1 MGFFLC
7 FADIPVTMPGFSP
20 KPVVIDGR
28 GHLIGRLAS
37 TVAKFI
43 LNGNKVVVVRCEGI
57 NMSGNFYR
65 NKLKYLKF
73 LRLRCNVKP
82 LRGPF
87 HFRAPGKIFWRTV
100 RGMIPHKSERG
111 KDAMK
116 RLQTFEGVPPPYD
129 KKKRMVVPSALK
141 VLRLKP
147 GRKFCSLGR
156 LSHDVLEVPGR
167 HRDFGGQEEG
177 QSRRLPQ
184 QKRHQ
189 GQGCCRRRE
198 GSCCTDQP
206 NHRTDCSIWCRL
218 ISSSFFLEKYIT
230 LCE

>member
-1 MGFFLC
+1 MG
-7 FADIPVTMPGFSP
+7 AVIPSTMPGFSP

-28 GHLIGRLAS
+28 GHLMGRLAS
-37 TVAKFI
+37 IVAKFI
-43 LNGNKVVVVRCEGI
+43 LNGNKVVVVRTEGI

-100 RGMIPHKSERG
+100 RGMVPHKTERG

-129 KKKRMVVPSALK
+129 KKKRMVIPSALK

-147 GRKFCSLGR
+147 GRKYCSLGR
-156 LSHDVLEVPGR
+156 LSHDVGWKYQDIIETLEAKRKVKAE
-167 HRDFGGQEEG
+167 DFFKKKMDLKKIKEEVLKDPEVIKKIAGYQE
-177 QSRRLPQ
+177 
-184 QKRHQ
+184 
-189 GQGCCRRRE
+189 
-198 GSCCTDQP
+198 
-206 NHRTDCSIWCRL
+206 I
-218 ISSSFFLEKYIT
+218 ISSYGF
-230 LCE
+230 

>member
-1 MGFFLC
+1 MG
-7 FADIPVTMPGFSP
+7 MPGFSP

-28 GHLIGRLAS
+28 GHLMGRLAS
-37 TVAKFI
+37 VVAKNI

-57 NMSGNFYR
+57 NQSCNFYR
-65 NKLKYLKF
+65 NKLKVLKF

-82 LRGPF
+82 SRGPF
-87 HFRAPGKIFWRTV
+87 HFRAPSKMFWRTV
-100 RGMIPHKSERG
+100 RGMVPHKTERG

-156 LSHDVLEVPGR
+156 LSHDVGWKYQDVIETLEAKRKVKAQ
-167 HRDFGGQEEG
+167 DFY
-177 QSRRLPQ
+177 
-184 QKRHQ
+184 
-189 GQGCCRRRE
+189 
-198 GSCCTDQP
+198 
-206 NHRTDCSIWCRL
+206 NRTVTKAKAV
-218 ISSSFFLEKYIT
+218 EAKTKPIT
-230 LCE
+230 AQIEAYGI

>member
-1 MGFFLC
+1 
-7 FADIPVTMPGFSP
+7 
-20 KPVVIDGR
+20 
-28 GHLIGRLAS
+28 
-37 TVAKFI
+37 
-43 LNGNKVVVVRCEGI
+43 
-57 NMSGNFYR
+57 MSGNFYR

-129 KKKRMVVPSALK
+129 KKKRMVIPSALK

-147 GRKFCSLGR
+147 GRK
-156 LSHDVLEVPGR
+156 V
-167 HRDFGGQEEG
+167 
-177 QSRRLPQ
+177 
-184 QKRHQ
+184 
-189 GQGCCRRRE
+189 
-198 GSCCTDQP
+198 
-206 NHRTDCSIWCRL
+206 SICFSDIL
-218 ISSSFFLEKYIT
+218 IVEIKIR
-230 LCE
+230 

>member
-1 MGFFLC
+1 
-7 FADIPVTMPGFSP
+7 
-20 KPVVIDGR
+20 
-28 GHLIGRLAS
+28 
-37 TVAKFI
+37 
-43 LNGNKVVVVRCEGI
+43 
-57 NMSGNFYR
+57 MSGNFYR

-129 KKKRMVVPSALK
+129 KKKRMVIPSALK

-147 GRKFCSLGR
+147 GRKVSIRFSDKLSKSRSVYIEMKSVMSQVGCNCAASKSLR
-156 LSHDVLEVPGR
+156 QH
-167 HRDFGGQEEG
+167 
-177 QSRRLPQ
+177 
-184 QKRHQ
+184 
-189 GQGCCRRRE
+189 
-198 GSCCTDQP
+198 
-206 NHRTDCSIWCRL
+206 
-218 ISSSFFLEKYIT
+218 
-230 LCE
+230 